1 MAHRAVSRAG
11 QSVID
16 LGFAEILALSERCF
30 CATLGV
36 RFSIGTVRLQVRV
49 RKQGGMTMFRKLTI
63 ALIATAA
70 LSIAVFAPTSASAW
84 QYSGWHRGGGG
95 YRGWGYGDGYRRV
108 SYGGGYR
115 GWGYGG
121 GYRGWGYGG
130 GYWGG
135 YGGGGYGGGGYG
147 GGYSGVGY
155 GPWGYGGDW
164 CPY

>member
-70 LSIAVFAPTSASAW
+70 LSIAVFARLPPRPGNTVAGTAAEVATEV
-84 QYSGWHRGGGG
+84 GATGMATGG
-95 YRGWGYGDGYRRV
+95 
-108 SYGGGYR
+108 
-115 GWGYGG
+115 
-121 GYRGWGYGG
+121 
-130 GYWGG
+130 
-135 YGGGGYGGGGYG
+135 
-147 GGYSGVGY
+147 
-155 GPWGYGGDW
+155 
-164 CPY
+164 